1 MAGGKHMIRKY
12 PLDELSAVIGR
23 IMGLLLTEEKV
34 DHAVQLLS
42 RAVTESIPGAI
53 GAGVSILDSQA
64 RPVSSGFT
72 DAIVERADALQ
83 YQLGQGPCLTAW
95 ATQESVLVHDVAA
108 DPRWP
113 DWSAAVRDLSIRSVV
128 SAPLI
133 ADGQGIG
140 AMKIYAAGPGVFED
154 STAALMELFATPA
167 ATLLS
172 HIQAAEIPERIS
184 EGLQAALYSRDMIN
198 RACGVLMERHT
209 LTQDQ
214 ALQLLMRET
223 RATHSTLREVSAA
236 ILTGV
241 TSAPD
246 RGRSD
251 GFR

>member
-1 MAGGKHMIRKY
+1 MIRKY
-12 PLDELSAVIGR
+12 PLDELSSVIGR

-42 RAVTESIPGAI
+42 RAVKESIPGTI
-53 GAGVSILDSQA
+53 GAGVTILDSQA

-95 ATQESVLVHDVAA
+95 ATQKSVLIHDVTA

-113 DWSAAVRDLSIRSVV
+113 EWSAAVQDMSIRSVV

-140 AMKIYAAGPGVFED
+140 AMKVYAAAPNAFED
-154 STAALMELFATPA
+154 GTAALMELFAAPA

-172 HIQAAEIPERIS
+172 HIQTAEIPERIS
-184 EGLQAALYSRDMIN
+184 ESLQAALYSRDLIN
-198 RACGVLMERHT
+198 RACGILMERHT
-209 LTQDQ
+209 LAQDD
-214 ALQLLMRET
+214 ALRLLMREA
-223 RATHSTLREVSAA
+223 RATQGTLREVSAA
-236 ILTGV
+236 IVSGIA
-241 TSAPD
+241 SSD
-246 RGRSD
+246 IGSSD
-251 GFR
+251 GLR

>member
-1 MAGGKHMIRKY
+1 MSRKY
-12 PLDELSAVIGR
+12 PLDELSSVIGR

-34 DHAVQLLS
+34 DHAVQLLA
-42 RAVTESIPGAI
+42 RAVKESIPGTV
-53 GAGVSILDSQA
+53 GAGVSILDTQA

-72 DAIVERADALQ
+72 DTVVERADALQ

-95 ATQESVLVHDVAA
+95 ATQESVLIHDVAA

-113 DWSAAVRDLSIRSVV
+113 DWSAAVQDLSIRSVV
-128 SAPLI
+128 SVPLI

-140 AMKIYAAGPGVFED
+140 ALKVYAAGPGAFDD
-154 STAALMELFATPA
+154 STGALIELFATPA

-172 HIQAAEIPERIS
+172 HIQTAEIPERIS
-184 EGLQAALYSRDMIN
+184 ESLQAALYSRDQIN

-209 LTQDQ
+209 LTQDE

-223 RATHSTLREVSAA
+223 RMTHSTLREVSAA

>member
-1 MAGGKHMIRKY
+1 MMRKY
-12 PLDELSAVIGR
+12 PLDELSSVIGR

-42 RAVTESIPGAI
+42 SAVKESIPGTI
-53 GAGVSILDSQA
+53 GAGVTILDPQA

-72 DAIVERADALQ
+72 DTIVERADALQ

-95 ATQESVLVHDVAA
+95 ATQKSVLIQDVAT

-113 DWSAAVRDLSIRSVV
+113 EWSAAVQDLSIRSVV

-140 AMKIYAAGPGVFED
+140 AMKIYAATPGVFED
-154 STAALMELFATPA
+154 ATATLMELFAAPA

-172 HIQAAEIPERIS
+172 HIQTAEIPQRIS
-184 EGLQAALYSRDMIN
+184 ESLQAALYSRDLIN

-209 LTQDQ
+209 LTQDD
-214 ALQLLMRET
+214 ALQLLMREA
-223 RATHSTLREVSAA
+223 RATRMTLREVSAA
-236 ILTGV
+236 ILAGV
-241 TSAPD
+241 ASSD